1 MPVLG
6 AQVRAGFYGSYSG
19 IIGWICYSGI
29 IGWICSAGL
38 AAQITVV
45 RGGPEVF
52 GGESRMVGISVDTIG
67 AAASR
72 G

>member
-6 AQVRAGFYGSYSG
+6 AQVRAGFYGS
-19 IIGWICYSGI
+19 YSGI